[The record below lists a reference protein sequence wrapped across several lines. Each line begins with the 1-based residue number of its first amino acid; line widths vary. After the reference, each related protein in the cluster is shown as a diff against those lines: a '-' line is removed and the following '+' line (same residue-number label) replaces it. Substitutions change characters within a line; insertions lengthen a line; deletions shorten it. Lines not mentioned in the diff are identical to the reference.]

1 VGGDPGS
8 TKTDVSVGFVSNLPD
23 DPRSTTSS
31 VVQPEFPLWVAV
43 YVNAMARTASSG
55 GGVLLTSPSVQPSLY
70 KGSRVVVA
78 AWAVSLD
85 R

>member
-1 VGGDPGS
+1 MGGDPGS

-31 VVQPEFPLWVAV
+31 VVQPELPLWVAV

-55 GGVLLTSPSVQPSLY
+55 GGGVLLTSRAYSQAST
-70 KGSRVVVA
+70 RA
-78 AWAVSLD
+78 AG
-85 R
+85 